1 MPDNP
6 STVAAKVNS
15 LFQVIMQA
23 VQAYLKN
30 VEMFIHNK
38 NPDKLLVLIDF
49 VITSMKICLD
59 RLVFDKSDPMVQ
71 RIMRKCSTVKDIL
84 KMNQQSVMKFASIKE
99 KRKKSLSSHTM
110 FEYEVPYGKK
120 LSMYD
125 SQPLKQKR
133 SVHRPKPPKSPYDA
147 PRFAEPSKKPA
158 SRSTVRANAKQPMV
172 RKTSSNVST
181 MVQRVASKSSNE
193 TVAGKPEKPKEA
205 SAEKSEFM
213 ELFQG
218 VAQLKVQ
225 EMLAPLLAQLTAK
238 INAAQTEKGLDLEK
252 PFAAPMQSP
261 PKPKSPRVTSSAQPS
276 PKVSKPEQP
285 QEAQVDVEKPQ
296 EAQVVRP
303 KNHEKIERISK
314 NVQYTYV
321 KSDGGSDVEVA
332 PKQQPKPIKVK
343 ITPSTKP
350 DEVKTKILVSKQKP
364 PVPSDKQRMDEQVI
378 KALKQQAMKER
389 MNYIHQMKENPL
401 YVNDTYNEPWKL
413 FAE

>member
-30 VEMFIHNK
+30 VEMFIYNK

-84 KMNQQSVMKFASIKE
+84 KMNQQSVMKFTSIKE

-133 SVHRPKPPKSPYDA
+133 SVHRPRPPKSPYDA

-158 SRSTVRANAKQPMV
+158 SRNAVRAKQPMV

-193 TVAGKPEKPKEA
+193 TVAGKSEKPKEA

-225 EMLAPLLAQLTAK
+225 EMLAPLLAQLSAK

-252 PFAAPMQSP
+252 PFAAPMSSP
-261 PKPKSPRVTSSAQPS
+261 PKPKSPRVTSSVQPS
-276 PKVSKPEQP
+276 PNASEPEQ
-285 QEAQVDVEKPQ
+285 PQ

-303 KNHEKIERISK
+303 KNREKIERISK

-321 KSDGGSDVEVA
+321 KSDGGSDVEAA

-343 ITPSTKP
+343 LTPSTKP
-350 DEVKTKILVSKQKP
+350 DGVKTKILVSKQKP